1 MASSHRTSP
10 TVASSITA
18 AKPATVASLNGS
30 GHWRAV
36 LLQLPDGHQLLV
48 AVFMGAINA
57 TTTELRTAM
66 FGAGA
71 VTALILLAAGFWIER
86 LGLRPIAR
94 MKHTAE
100 AILAGDR
107 KQRVAIPSTGVET
120 AALAGALNSMLDQ
133 QQAIEDRL
141 RQFVADA
148 SHELRTPT
156 SVISGLTQ
164 LWRQGDLRDGQA
176 LQDAMRRIGQESSR
190 MKVTRRRAS
199 PPRPPRR
206 GHAAPCRPVDLTALA
221 QDVVQDAAA
230 EQSVPSH
237 HRQPRTR
244 RPDPGRRSRPS
255 SGRQQSRHQ
264 RPHSHPGR
272 VHGHHTTHP
281 TIDSLPPRNP

>member
-1 MASSHRTSP
+1 MP
-10 TVASSITA
+10 
-18 AKPATVASLNGS
+18 PL
-30 GHWRAV
+30 
-36 LLQLPDGHQLLV
+36 
-48 AVFMGAINA
+48 
-57 TTTELRTAM
+57 TELRTAV
-66 FGAGA
+66 FAAGA

-107 KQRVAIPSTGVET
+107 KQRVTIPSTGVET

-176 LQDAMRRIGQESSR
+176 LQDAMRRIGQESTR
-190 MKVTRRRAS
+190 MKALVEELLLLARLDEGMPLHRQT
-199 PPRPPRR
+199 
-206 GHAAPCRPVDLTALA
+206 VDLTALA
-221 QDVVQDAAA
+221 RDVVQDAHPPTRPVTSPPNSNPTSTPR
-230 EQSVPSH
+230 ETKPPFIGLSTISSPTPSFT
-237 HRQPRTR
+237 PRPTPTLTIRLTR
-244 RPDPGRRSRPS
+244 RATRCR
-255 SGRQQSRHQ
+255 
-264 RPHSHPGR
+264 
-272 VHGHHTTHP
+272 
-281 TIDSLPPRNP
+281 PRNPMTTARA